1 MMERASVYSHF
12 MKQMTQMFLLRS
24 VGHFKMLSTLFS
36 DLTTNQPWNKMRGFS
51 DLKGGFIPKVC
62 KAAVQAPLQILV
74 YVVIMLLKHN
84 VQLTQ
89 ILI

>member
-62 KAAVQAPLQILV
+62 KAAVQAACSSPYKYL
-74 YVVIMLLKHN
+74 YM
-84 VQLTQ
+84 
-89 ILI
+89 